1 MNQNA
6 EYTQPCE
13 QCGVHFVASNVGR
26 PQKFC
31 CSACR
36 VKHHRETSVTKPV
49 TKASPN
55 PERAHR
61 MALVESVLNAY
72 GRLDGVG
79 RYVVRCQLKQE
90 LEMMERQTP
99 DYTLD
104 GIKGA
109 IIKLSDSDFKELKK
123 WINLGQ

>member
-1 MNQNA
+1 
-6 EYTQPCE
+6 
-13 QCGVHFVASNVGR
+13 
-26 PQKFC
+26 
-31 CSACR
+31 
-36 VKHHRETSVTKPV
+36 
-49 TKASPN
+49 
-55 PERAHR
+55 